1 MGQRRHGSICRR
13 LPGLDADTD
22 TYSNTH
28 RDADPYSNANADAY
42 SNALADTYSLPNTD
56 ALGNAY
62 SLPNA
67 HAHGNADTFTYSNT
81 HRDADTYAYANADT
95 NALTDAD
102 VGSGDIH
109 AANHTVRCAQ
119 SRHRHHRPD
128 SLDRKSVD

>member
-13 LPGLDADTD
+13 LPGLDAD
-22 TYSNTH
+22 
-28 RDADPYSNANADAY
+28 
-42 SNALADTYSLPNTD
+42 
-56 ALGNAY
+56 
-62 SLPNA
+62 
-67 HAHGNADTFTYSNT
+67 ADTFTYSNT
-81 HRDADTYAYANADT
+81 HRDADTYSNANTDAFANTDAHGNADTFTYANADT
-95 NALTDAD
+95 FADAD